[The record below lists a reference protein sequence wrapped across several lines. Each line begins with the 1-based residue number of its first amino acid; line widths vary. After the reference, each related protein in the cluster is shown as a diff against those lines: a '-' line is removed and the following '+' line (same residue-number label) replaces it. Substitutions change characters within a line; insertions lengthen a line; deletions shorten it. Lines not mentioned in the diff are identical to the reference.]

1 MSVNKKRLF
10 NELLTKFLLKY
21 EDVDALIVSDHEGF
35 IIAGQK
41 RATVD
46 MELVS
51 VLTALIN
58 PVLERIR
65 DEFAFKKFG
74 SASFDTEK
82 NRLLFI
88 SIDENT
94 TLSVVLDTMASIDNI
109 SPYAYFLAE
118 KTAQIISAKEDDN
131 IQVDIPDFGT
141 ELDTTTD
148 SSRIKEQIY
157 QMRLDSGGIYKFKFI
172 IVGDKAV
179 GKSSIVR
186 RFVEKKF
193 SLDYRSTLG
202 LNVITH
208 SMNFYGNEVN
218 FMLWDLGGQAYFKR
232 FRKTY
237 YMGTQA
243 AFIVFDVCQR
253 ETFENV
259 KVWYKELEDF
269 LDNKSIPI
277 VIVGNKIDLTDQRSV
292 QYKEGMLLVDEL
304 SQQSSNGNFSY
315 IETSALTG
323 ENIGDAFSLIA
334 YHYISKSKEREEQK
348 LKGNLMAQINSI
360 LSKNKK
366 LEITFITENP
376 FWSPGLQILN
386 EVNSLCECDKLID
399 NQEKRLNKYSNGLLV
414 KNFLFDSIDIAE
426 SDGVFVIFDAR
437 NKEHID
443 PKWKEL
449 VIEIISNLQENK
461 VILIGVRVSNEIGWS
476 DIMEEFNVNEYLEE
490 KMVSLLFF
498 KIGFEYRLEI
508 YDELEVMFSTIINSQ
523 NSS

>member
-41 RATVD
+41 RASVD

-65 DEFAFKKFG
+65 DEFAFKKGG

-82 NRLLFI
+82 NRLFFI

-94 TLSVVLDTMASIDNI
+94 TLSVVLDILASVDKM

-118 KTAQIISAKEDDN
+118 KTAQIIKASEEDI
-131 IQVDIPDFGT
+131 IQLDIPNFGT
-141 ELDTTTD
+141 EIDALNETG
-148 SSRIKEQIY
+148 RINEQIY

-202 LNVITH
+202 LNVLSH
-208 SMNFYGNEVN
+208 SMNFYGNEVY
-218 FMLWDLGGQAYFKR
+218 FSIWDLGGQAYFKR

-237 YMGTQA
+237 YKGTQA
-243 AFIVFDVCQR
+243 AFIVFDVCER
-253 ETFENV
+253 ETFTNIKIWYEELKEFLGNNNV
-259 KVWYKELEDF
+259 
-269 LDNKSIPI
+269 PI
-277 VIVGNKIDLTDQRSV
+277 IIVGNKIDLSDQKKV
-292 QYKEGMLLVDEL
+292 QYQEGMALVDEL
-304 SQQSSNGNFSY
+304 ARENTDSSFSY

-323 ENIGDAFSLIA
+323 ENIETSFGLIA
-334 YHYISKSKEREEQK
+334 YHYIIKSKEREEQK
-348 LKGNLMAQINSI
+348 LKENLMIQINSI
-360 LSKNKK
+360 LNKNKK
-366 LEITFITENP
+366 LVITFITENP

-399 NQEKRLNKYSNGLLV
+399 DKEKRLYEYSNGLLI
-414 KNFLFDSIDIAE
+414 KNFLFDNFDIAD

-437 NKEHID
+437 NKKHID
-443 PKWKEL
+443 PKWKE
-449 VIEIISNLQENK
+449 VVVNIISNLKENK
-461 VILIGVRVSNEIGWS
+461 VMFIGVRVSDETDWS
-476 DIMEEFNVNEYLEE
+476 DIMEEFNVNEYLEK

-508 YDELEVMFSTIINSQ
+508 YDELEVMFSTIINS
-523 NSS
+523 

>member
-21 EDVDALIVSDHEGF
+21 EDVDALIVSDREGF
-35 IIAGQK
+35 IISGQK

-74 SASFDTEK
+74 SASFDTEE

-88 SIDENT
+88 SIDDNT
-94 TLSVVLDTMASIDNI
+94 TLSVVLDTLASVDKI

-118 KTAQIISAKEDDN
+118 KTAQIINASEED
-131 IQVDIPDFGT
+131 IFQLDIPNFGT
-141 ELDTTTD
+141 EIDILNDTGK
-148 SSRIKEQIY
+148 IKEQIY

-179 GKSSIVR
+179 GKSSIVW
-186 RFVEKKF
+186 RFVENKF

-202 LNVITH
+202 LNVLSH

-218 FMLWDLGGQAYFKR
+218 FLLWDVGAQQYFKR

-237 YMGTQA
+237 YKGAQA
-243 AFIVFDVCQR
+243 AFIVFDVCEK
-253 ETFENV
+253 ETFSNV

-269 LDNKSIPI
+269 LDNKNIPT
-277 VIVGNKIDLTDQRSV
+277 VLVGNKIDLSDQRTV
-292 QYKEGMLLVDEL
+292 QYKEGIALVDEL
-304 SQQSSNGNFSY
+304 SKQSTDGDFSY

-334 YHYISKSKEREEQK
+334 YHYITKSKEREEQK
-348 LKGNLMAQINSI
+348 LKENLMVQINSI
-360 LSKNKK
+360 LDKKKK

-386 EVNSLCECDKLID
+386 EVNILCECEKIVD
-399 NQEKRLNKYSNGLLV
+399 NKEKRLYQYSNGLLV
-414 KNFLFDSIDIAE
+414 KNYLFDNIEVAE

-437 NKEHID
+437 SKNHID
-443 PKWKEL
+443 PKWKEV
-449 VIEIISNLQENK
+449 VIDIIRNLKENK
-461 VILIGVRVSNEIGWS
+461 VILIGIRISDETNWS
-476 DIMEEFNVNEYLEE
+476 DILDEFNVNKYLEE
-490 KMVSLLFF
+490 KLVSLLFF

-508 YDELEVMFSTIINSQ
+508 YDELEVMFSTIINS
-523 NSS
+523 